1 MTRAVQ
7 EVATFNKKSEALFHV
22 IMSFLLHTSSQVY
35 ADEVGNETIFW
46 PMILQNA

>member
-35 ADEVGNETIFW
+35 ADEVSSW
-46 PMILQNA
+46 K